1 MGKRKLLRA
10 YGPAS
15 GLETSRLVVSR
26 QLRLQAGPLYYCE
39 SGIGT
44 PVVMIHGVGGS
55 SRWWFSLFPSL
66 NSSDFR
72 AVAPDLPGFGGSPGP
87 ALPLKQAARAV
98 LQLADHLKIDR
109 FHLCGHSMGGAV
121 AAHIAADHAA
131 RVRRLALI
139 DSAGI
144 PAFYTPR
151 MLGRLLQPWS
161 WCPLHFYPTLVGDVI
176 RAGPFNLARA
186 SRYISR
192 SDLRPTLRRITIPT
206 LVIWGSKDRLI
217 PLKDGERLAA
227 ELPQTRLETLDDARH
242 LPMVSHPSKVGELL
256 ISFFRSEGT

>member
-26 QLRLQAGPLYYCE
+26 QLRVQAGPLYYCE
-39 SGIGT
+39 SGMGT
-44 PVVMIHGVGGS
+44 PVLMIHGLGGS
-55 SRWWFSLFPSL
+55 SRWWFPLFPAL
-66 NSSDFR
+66 NANDFR
-72 AVAPDLPGFGGSPGP
+72 TVAPDLPGFGGSPGP
-87 ALPLKQAARAV
+87 ALPLREAGKAV
-98 LQLADHLKIDR
+98 LQLADHLNLDR

-121 AAHIAADHAA
+121 AAHIAAEHTA

-144 PAFYTPR
+144 PAFYAPR

-161 WCPLHFYPTLVGDVI
+161 WCPLHFYPTLLGDVI

-186 SRYISR
+186 SRYATG
-192 SDLRPTLRRITIPT
+192 SDLRPTLRQVRIPT
-206 LVIWGSKDRLI
+206 LVIWGTKDKLI
-217 PLKDGERLAA
+217 PLADGQSLAA
-227 ELPQTRLETLDDARH
+227 ELPRARLETIEGARH
-242 LPMVSHPSKVGELL
+242 LPMISHPEEVGSLL
-256 ISFFRSEGT
+256 ISFFR